1 MTTPS
6 DFADAPAASARLNGE
21 DRAKDLA
28 TFRQATRRRFWSTI
42 FITGVLV
49 VGMRAGLT
57 RVSLTAVLGT
67 FCAAIILNWVLT
79 AMSERPAWYR
89 WWLRHL
95 FAVFDTLLISA
106 VVLLFGAPVLA
117 LTYLLA
123 IVPYAFDRGRGI
135 GYVTTAASV
144 VGFLGASYA
153 FALTRPADA
162 APWSQVMLAAVLLVV
177 VAQQVIQLPSRL
189 IARMRRT
196 RERIAR
202 IERGDWQARADA
214 RHDDELGFL
223 ERSFNGMLDEVSS
236 VMDTVRRESDGL
248 TTGATQLQQTAH
260 VLQRK
265 AHDVATEAQAVRER
279 VHQQET
285 MSAHGVRAAQHALST
300 AEAARET
307 AARTAVDAHGV
318 DDLALASREAIER
331 AAHTLVRVSDDVQL
345 SAERVQRLA
354 PASERVGDFVAT
366 VSRIAR
372 QTNLLALNAAIEASR
387 AGEQGAG
394 FAVVADEIRKL
405 AGESAQAAK
414 IITNTVQRVREDIAD
429 AVQAMDNTAREVSDA
444 GTIARDAT
452 RALTA
457 MVDGIARIAQHSDDA
472 ATLAASQTE
481 LARAAVTAFET
492 IESTAQ
498 QTSSGATSVHDAS
511 ATQRARLD
519 ELARH
524 AEALVLAAERL
535 RVVAERHEQ
544 RATLRG
550 PAAVEAMATTR
561 EPDAARTSVATR
573 VTPLSV
579 PSVTG
584 HRPTGSR
591 AA

>member
-1 MTTPS
+1 M
-6 DFADAPAASARLNGE
+6 
-21 DRAKDLA
+21 
-28 TFRQATRRRFWSTI
+28 
-42 FITGVLV
+42 TGVLV

-57 RVSLTAVLGT
+57 RVSLTAVMST
-67 FCAAIILNWVLT
+67 FCAAIVLNWVLT
-79 AMSERPAWYR
+79 ALSERPTWYR

-95 FAVFDTLLISA
+95 FAVFDTMLISA
-106 VVLLFGAPVLA
+106 VVYLFGAPVLA
-117 LTYLLA
+117 LTYLLT

-135 GYVTTAASV
+135 GYVTTATSV
-144 VGFLGASYA
+144 IGFVGASYA
-153 FALTRPADA
+153 FAESRPADA
-162 APWSQVMLAAVLLVV
+162 APWSQVLLAAMLLLV

-189 IARMRRT
+189 IARIQRT
-196 RERIAR
+196 RERMAR
-202 IERGDWQARADA
+202 IERGDWHARADG

-223 ERSFNGMLDEVSS
+223 ERSFNHMLDEMSAVLE
-236 VMDTVRRESDGL
+236 TVQRETEAL
-248 TTGATQLQQTAH
+248 TTVAAQVQHTTQA
-260 VLQRK
+260 LQRK
-265 AHDVATEAQAVRER
+265 AHEVAADAQSVRESVQR
-279 VHQQET
+279 QET
-285 MSAHGVRAAQHALST
+285 MSAQGVRAGHHALNT

-307 AARTAVDAHGV
+307 AARTALDAHGV

-331 AAHTLVRVSDDVQL
+331 AAHTLVRVSDDVGL

-414 IITNTVQRVREDIAD
+414 LITNTVQHVRDDIAD
-429 AVQAMDNTAREVSDA
+429 AVQAMDKTAREVSDA

-457 MVDGIARIAQHSDDA
+457 MVEGITRIAQHSDDG

-481 LARAAVTAFET
+481 LARTAVTAFESL
-492 IESTAQ
+492 ESSAQ
-498 QTSSGATSVHDAS
+498 QTSAGATRLQDTSI
-511 ATQRARLD
+511 TQRARLD

-524 AEALVLAAERL
+524 ATALVLAAERL
-535 RVVAERHEQ
+535 RVVAARHAQGAANVAASTDAPVDASAGHRERD
-544 RATLRG
+544 ARG
-550 PAAVEAMATTR
+550 
-561 EPDAARTSVATR
+561 TR

-579 PSVTG
+579 ATVTG
-584 HRPTGSR
+584 HRPTGHR